1 MREDI
6 VLKIKE
12 KEGLEILRL
21 ISIVFMIFLF
31 FLALIL
37 KYQESVIQ
45 AFLILGFA
53 FIIDVLNSG
62 ELTVSEKGIN
72 SNVTGFI
79 KYKIIYRVELK
90 NRILYIYE
98 REDKKPY
105 KIRFSLSED
114 TMQIENAYKFIE
126 GKLKRLEEEYKDEK
140 EYSEKFL

>member
-37 KYQESVIQ
+37 KYQESIIQ
-45 AFLILGFA
+45 ACIILGFA